1 MNGFEPHGDDVLSVS
16 SAPLTPV
23 NNQTLKVSQLIEAFK
38 GLQNSAYRT
47 WYEEGI
53 ECEFLG
59 TSGGTGWQ
67 TGKIRVRFEFI
78 PDVPPEPELDFDS
91 TALAPLPEPLNPDQ
105 Q

>member
-1 MNGFEPHGDDVLSVS
+1 MNGFEPHGDDVLSVGS
-16 SAPLTPV
+16 PALTPV

-47 WYEEGI
+47 WYEQGI

-67 TGKIRVRFEFI
+67 TGRIRVRFEFI
-78 PDVPPEPELDFDS
+78 PDVPDEPEINLDS
-91 TALAPLPEPLNPDQ
+91 TALAPLSDQLAPDQ